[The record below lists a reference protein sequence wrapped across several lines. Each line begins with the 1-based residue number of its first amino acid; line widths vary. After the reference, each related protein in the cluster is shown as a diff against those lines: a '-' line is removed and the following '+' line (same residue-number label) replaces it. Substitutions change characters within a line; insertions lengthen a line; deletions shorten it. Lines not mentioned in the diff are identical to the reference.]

1 MVHAL
6 LRAPLAR
13 YRWAIAAR
21 SVLAIFGGY
30 ALAASFAACCGL
42 LLARA
47 GMARVD
53 AVTSANMLSF
63 IVYACAAIWIFAGVG
78 LRRAARGILLAAGVL
93 ALGAW
98 LMRVPA

>member
-1 MVHAL
+1 MVHTL
-6 LRAPLAR
+6 FRAPLAR

-21 SVLAIFGGY
+21 SVLAIFGSY
-30 ALAASFAACCGL
+30 ALAAGFAACCGL

-47 GMARVD
+47 GVARVD

-63 IVYACAAIWIFAGVG
+63 IVAACAALWIFAGVR
-78 LRRAARGILLAAGVL
+78 LRRASLGIALATAAL
-93 ALGAW
+93 MLGAW